1 MISAIIVNYNGGTML
16 SACVAS
22 LLTSSHPV
30 RIIVSDNGSTDDSI
44 DRLLAFFREDERL
57 FIIRNNANIGFS
69 AGSNAALSFAIGDYL
84 LFINPDCMVG
94 PDTLAHMHA
103 AMEAHPEAGM
113 GGCLIRNVDGS
124 EQDGCRRYTP
134 TPWRS
139 LARVLKLNQLF
150 LRNPKFQTFNMS
162 NEPLPTRPITVEAI
176 SGAFMFVRR
185 SALEKVGPLDDGYF
199 LHCEDLDWCM
209 RFGLAGYPILF
220 VPDIEVTH
228 LKGVCST
235 SRPVFVEW
243 HKHRGMVRF
252 YKKFFRHQYA
262 RPLMWLVI
270 TSVWLRF
277 CLKSAHLF
285 FKKLGGGNKGSKGN
299 DLNTSNQRCIALLKS
314 VVPLD
319 NQRTVIVSGA
329 RTAIGQFLIPRLIQ
343 SGYRIIAL
351 SRQTSPAHDTSAQS
365 VFWLKADLEDAA
377 SIQTL
382 PTADFFISLSPLW
395 MLSPQTKTIAM
406 LGVKRIVAFSS
417 TSVISKAQSPSE
429 YERDIAVRLATSENE
444 LAVQCE
450 RHSMYWTLF
459 RPTLIYGLTTDQNV
473 SLIKKI
479 INTVG
484 VFPLLGAA
492 SGLRQPVHADDLA
505 QACVATL
512 NRSNVANKTY
522 NLSGGETLSYRSMVE
537 RIFVQLNRK
546 PRFLQI
552 PLGVF
557 AAVIRVLSLMPK
569 YKNFNAAMAQRMNKD
584 LVFSH
589 EEATR
594 DLAYT
599 PRQFSNGKSRST

>member
-1 MISAIIVNYNGGTML
+1 ML
-16 SACVAS
+16 SACVTS
-22 LLTSSHPV
+22 LLASTHPV
-30 RIIVSDNGSTDDSI
+30 RVIVSDNGSADDSI
-44 DRLLAFFREDERL
+44 YRLLAFFREDERL

-69 AGSNAALSFAIGDYL
+69 AGSNTALSSAKGDYL

-94 PDTLAHMHA
+94 PGTLAQMHA
-103 AMEAHPEAGM
+103 AMEARPEAGM
-113 GGCLIRNVDGS
+113 GGCLIRNADGS

-139 LARVLKLNQLF
+139 LARVLKLNKLF
-150 LRNPKFQTFNMS
+150 PRNPKFQTFNMS
-162 NEPLPTRPITVEAI
+162 SEPLPTQPVTVEAI

-185 SALEKVGPLDDGYF
+185 SAFEKVGPLDEGYF

-220 VPDIEVTH
+220 TPHIEITH

-243 HKHRGMVRF
+243 HKHGGMVRF
-252 YKKFFRHQYA
+252 YKKFFQHLYA

-270 TSVWLRF
+270 TSIWLRF
-277 CLKSAHLF
+277 GLKSAYLF
-285 FKKLGGGNKGSKGN
+285 LKKLRGRNKISKGN
-299 DLNTSNQRCIALLKS
+299 DLNISNQRCIALLRS
-314 VVPLD
+314 VAPLD

-343 SGYRIIAL
+343 SGYRVIAL
-351 SRQTSPAHDTSAQS
+351 SRQTSPAHDAHPPNI
-365 VFWLKADLEDAA
+365 FWLKADLEDAA

-382 PTADFFISLSPLW
+382 PTAGFLISLSPLW
-395 MLSPQTKTIAM
+395 MLSPQIKTIAT
-406 LGVKRIVAFSS
+406 LGVKQIVAFSS
-417 TSVISKAQSPSE
+417 TSVLSKAQSPSE
-429 YERDIAVRLATSENE
+429 YERDIAARLAKSENE
-444 LAVQCE
+444 LAAQCE
-450 RHSMYWTLF
+450 RHSMCWTLF

-479 INTVG
+479 ISAVG

-492 SGLRQPVHADDLA
+492 SGLRQPVHAEDLA
-505 QACVATL
+505 QACVAAL
-512 NRSNVANKTY
+512 NNPNALHKTY
-522 NLSGGETLSYRSMVE
+522 SLSGGETLSYRNMVE
-537 RIFVQLNRK
+537 RIFMQLNRK

-557 AAVIRVLSLMPK
+557 GGAMRVLSLLPR
-569 YKNFNAAMAQRMNKD
+569 YKSFNATMAQRMNED

-589 EEATR
+589 EEAKK
-594 DLAYT
+594 DLGYT
-599 PRQFSNGKSRST
+599 PRQFTP